1 MQGIEIP
8 IGAPL
13 GKLNQDL
20 NGAQQALKGFTVGA
34 NGDLLS
40 IGKSISVLERQ
51 LKVFKDAIR
60 NSTDPS
66 RILLLNNAIKATET
80 QLAGTRNAING
91 VGFNKFSAGSN
102 QAAFALTNLGRVA
115 QDAPFGFIGIQNNLN
130 PLLESF
136 QQLKAQSGSTGGAL
150 KALGQSL
157 IGPAGLGI
165 ALSVVTAA
173 IVFYQQY
180 QQRANKTTNDA
191 KKAADEYI
199 NTLGQVDQ
207 AKLKGATSTQNEITT
222 LSLLYKQYQ
231 NQSIPL
237 EQRKNAY
244 EELQKLYPAY
254 FGNLAFEVSASN
266 KTKNAYDS
274 LTASILATGRARA
287 AVDLITKNST
297 RQLENEQKIIDL
309 TTASAKQKAIA
320 DKALIATR
328 AAGGELEQ
336 AKALADLTSAL
347 AEQRAIQSQIN
358 NLKTDSNIL
367 TNQNIQLEKSV
378 NNEIKNGA
386 KLTGSVGGDPLKK
399 EKKQDFKR
407 DPIFTAKSSINELDL
422 FLEKFRATEALLNKT
437 PLVVF
442 PGLTQKLNVVTQEF
456 IKFNQQISDIING
469 SLVQTFAGIGNAIG
483 ESLATGTSLAQ
494 NLGNALLSSL
504 GSVLG
509 QLGQMAIAT
518 GVALLGI
525 KTALKTLNP
534 FVAIAAGVALLAL
547 SGVVRGQASKIGGG
561 IGGGSGGGGGNFSA
575 PIPQASSTISTSAA
589 GSAQDFGGGRVV
601 FEISGTNLI
610 GVLNRAGAKLQ
621 RFGP

>member
-20 NGAQQALKGFTVGA
+20 DGAQKALKGFTVDA

-40 IGKSISVLERQ
+40 IGKSLSVLERQ
-51 LKVFKDAIR
+51 LKLFKDGIR

-66 RILLLNNAIKATET
+66 RILLLNNAIKATEA
-80 QLAGTRNAING
+80 QLIGTKNAING
-91 VGFNKFSAGSN
+91 VGLNKFSTGSN

-150 KALGQSL
+150 KALGQAL

-165 ALSVVTAA
+165 ALSLVSAG
-173 IVFYQQY
+173 ILLYQQY
-180 QQRANKTTNDA
+180 QQRSNKTTNDA

-199 NTLGQVDQ
+199 NSLGQLDQ
-207 AKLKGATSTQNEITT
+207 AKLKGATSSQSELTT

-237 EQRKNAY
+237 EKRKNAY

-254 FGNLAFEVSASN
+254 FGNLAFEASASN

-274 LTASILATGRARA
+274 LTQSILATGRARA

-309 TTASAKQKAIA
+309 TIASAKQKAIA

-347 AEQRAIQSQIN
+347 AEQRVIQSQIN

-367 TNQNIQLEKSV
+367 TDQNLQLEKSV
-378 NNEIKNGA
+378 NDEIKNGA
-386 KLTGSVGGDPLKK
+386 KLSGSVGGDPLKK

-422 FLEKFRATEALLNKT
+422 FLEKYRATEALINRT
-437 PLVVF
+437 PIIPF
-442 PGLTQKLNVVTQEF
+442 PGIAQQLNIVSQEF
-456 IKFNQQISDIING
+456 IQFNKKISDIVNG
-469 SLVQTFAGIGNAIG
+469 SLVETFAGIGNAIG

-525 KTALKTLNP
+525 QTALKTLNP

-547 SGVVRGQASKIGGG
+547 SGVVRGQTAKL
-561 IGGGSGGGGGNFSA
+561 GGSMGGSSGGGGNFSA
-575 PIPQASSTISTSAA
+575 PVPQASSTISTSAA

-601 FEISGTNLI
+601 FEISGTNLV